1 MTITSM
7 SSNQTT
13 TEAGLRASLIRALVA
28 QHLGVDVERVTEE
41 AHFSDDL
48 GAGWLDR
55 LELMIMIED
64 QFEDVE
70 ISDDEADQI
79 SVVGDLIRHVEG
91 VAGERTGAT
100 PRPRRSAAAT
110 RKFWGL
116 RRSRPAWKAASHSTS
131 ATR

>member
-7 SSNQTT
+7 TSNQ
-13 TEAGLRASLIRALVA
+13 ASLIRALVA

-48 GAGWLDR
+48 GADWLDR

-70 ISDDEADQI
+70 ISDDEADQM

-91 VAGERTGAT
+91 VAGDRTAAT

-110 RKFWGL
+110 RKVWGL
-116 RRSRPAWKAASHSTS
+116 RRSRPAWKPASHSTS
-131 ATR
+131 PTR

>member
-1 MTITSM
+1 MTITST
-7 SSNQTT
+7 SSNQRM
-13 TEAGLRASLIRALVA
+13 TEAGLTASLIRALVA

-48 GAGWLDR
+48 GADWLDR

-70 ISDDEADQI
+70 ISDDEADQM

-91 VAGERTGAT
+91 AAGERTGAT
-100 PRPRRSAAAT
+100 PRPRRSVAAA

-116 RRSRPAWKAASHSTS
+116 RRSRPAWKPASYGTS
-131 ATR
+131 PTR